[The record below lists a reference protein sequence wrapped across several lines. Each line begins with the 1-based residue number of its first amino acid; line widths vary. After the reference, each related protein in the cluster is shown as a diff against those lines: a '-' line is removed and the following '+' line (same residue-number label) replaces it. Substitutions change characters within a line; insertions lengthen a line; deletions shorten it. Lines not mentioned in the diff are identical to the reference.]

1 MKRLKITHLIILFLV
16 LVMSSCL
23 TTEKKE
29 YIFKFTGQNSG
40 TLTIRYINMLSSSD
54 DSTDISKQDF
64 KELLDNYINGDKIKE
79 EYPTATNIRKQL
91 YEINGQLYAEIFM
104 DFQNLEAAR
113 LYQHDAN
120 SPFML
125 CLTTEKDTEHFVE
138 SNGSY
143 GGKIMPVVFW
153 DKDLKELHLTTS
165 ITQPDQSTKSL
176 AGPYR
181 EWKKQ
186 QESTK

>member
-1 MKRLKITHLIILFLV
+1 MKRLKIYHLIILFLV

-40 TLTIRYINMLSSSD
+40 TLTIRYINLLSSSD
-54 DSTDISKQDF
+54 DSTDISNQDF

-91 YEINGQLYAEIFM
+91 YVINEQLYAEIFM
-104 DFQNLEAAR
+104 DFPNLEAAR
-113 LYQHDAN
+113 LYQPDAN
-120 SPFML
+120 SPFMM
-125 CLTTEKDTEHFVE
+125 CLTTEKNAEHFVE

-143 GGKIMPVVFW
+143 GGEIMPVVFW
-153 DKDLKELHLTTS
+153 DKELKQLKVTTS
-165 ITQPDQSTKSL
+165 ITPPDQSTKSL

-186 QESTK
+186 QELAK